1 MLLWQYMKYGPQ
13 VVYKKIGETPLMA
26 LEALRFDHPEWV
38 GLPMT
43 YAGRLDPVA
52 EGVLLVLVGEDC
64 KEKDKYLSLTKEY
77 ELSVLFGFDTD
88 TYDLLGEVSSILKS
102 EKPEE
107 VFDFLWSG
115 RAYSESDKSISEE
128 VRGPKKSITSEG
140 FNLVIKKFIGDIKQS
155 YPPYSSRTVDG
166 KPLFQIARDG
176 KIDEVK
182 IPEHIVHIEN
192 IEVLESKSVSKE
204 DLGKHINSLINTVKG
219 DFRQEDIKNRW
230 VETLASSILKE
241 FPIIKFKISCGS
253 GAYMRVLAHDL
264 GHELGIPALAY
275 HIRRTKVGEFE
286 IKN

>member
-1 MLLWQYMKYGPQ
+1 MKYGPQ

-219 DFRQEDIKNRW
+219 DFRQKEIL
-230 VETLASSILKE
+230 ETWHSVFAS
-241 FPIIKFKISCGS
+241 
-253 GAYMRVLAHDL
+253 DL
-264 GHELGIPALAY
+264 SRALSREAWQSRL
-275 HIRRTKVGEFE
+275 I
-286 IKN
+286 